1 MNNKINIIQ
10 ANLLELKQLYFDTD
24 QFSEE
29 EIFYLKTLIY
39 YYEGDIQLLE
49 NLLNSKIIPFI
60 SLLSEIRLQIIKQDI
75 KLQDLLFLN
84 QTLNYTDPQISKEW
98 RAEAHFLLGWAY
110 RETQRFEEARDTF
123 KKCYKLLWDI
133 GAKKKAVKSML
144 NYVVCQSSI
153 NNKKRYLLD
162 YQMVAKKAL
171 EVGDPI
177 VAGLCQLNMAREYRL
192 LGSYELSIKLI
203 NQAIQNLEAD
213 RGANNYYFAIIERCN
228 LLIELKRFTQAYS
241 DYEILKES
249 NLTEIKE
256 ATKVLFIKLGKKVDI
271 NISHLDPVWAEVLGQ
286 KEHKCDYNLTKHETH
301 LLKYLSEG
309 EKEKNDIIRYLYGD
323 NLNFESADNRFKV
336 LLSRLRKKDP
346 DLILFNHGYY
356 KLTDGKV
363 LIIEDLHVS

>member
-10 ANLLELKQLYFDTD
+10 ANLLELKQLNFDSNH
-24 QFSEE
+24 FSED
-29 EIFYLKTLIY
+29 EIFYLKALIY
-39 YYEGDIQLLE
+39 YYEGDIQLLDE
-49 NLLNSKIIPFI
+49 LLKSEVIPFI

-84 QTLNYTDPQISKEW
+84 QTLNYNDQLISIEW

-110 RETQRFEEARDTF
+110 REIKKFKEAKDTF

-144 NYVVCQSSI
+144 NYVVCQSSLD
-153 NNKKRYLLD
+153 NRKRYLID
-162 YQMVAKKAL
+162 YQMVSKKAL

-192 LGSYELSIKLI
+192 LGSFELAIKLI
-203 NQAIQNLEAD
+203 NQSVQNLEAD

-256 ATKVLFIKLGKKVDI
+256 ATKMLYLKLGKKVDI
-271 NISHLDPVWAEVLGQ
+271 NINHLDPVWAEVLGQ
-286 KEHKCDYNLTKHETH
+286 KEHVCDYNLTKYETL

-309 EKEKNDIIRYLYGD
+309 EKEKNDIIQYLYGD

-336 LLSRLRKKDP
+336 LLSRLRKKDSE
-346 DLILFNHGYY
+346 LISFNHGYY
-356 KLTDGKV
+356 KLKDGKI
-363 LIIEDLHVS
+363 LIDEDLQVS